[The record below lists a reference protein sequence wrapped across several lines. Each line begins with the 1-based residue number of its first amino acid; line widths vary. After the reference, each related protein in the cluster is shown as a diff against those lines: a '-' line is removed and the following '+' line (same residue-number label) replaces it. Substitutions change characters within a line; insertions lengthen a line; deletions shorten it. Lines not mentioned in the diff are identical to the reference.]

1 MFIIRLLVLAI
12 NLTIKKIMSNIQ
24 LIFQS
29 SSFYQEVFQLKENI
43 LQNVLYQNQNTPKV
57 NSIYLARVDKIVDSL
72 GGAFVSLGKEDAF
85 LKLNKNKDSAKVG
98 EKFLVQVVKTA
109 TNPNK
114 LAVVSKDISLQG
126 GLIILKPFSKNIIFS
141 KKLTEDDKQNVLK
154 HTDLGYGFIVRS
166 LYKHSFL
173 TDLLAEVNRLKNLW
187 ESIKTKTKIGL
198 VYESNFLENIIVDS
212 AKSSSLEVITNTVED
227 NNLVHNILA
236 DYKYLNIQSKIYA
249 GKENILDKYNIAE
262 QLIDVASSSLQLNDS
277 LNLLFFEREAF
288 NYIDVNFAGEVSFT
302 SREDVAYKVNMEIMP
317 IIVRQILL
325 RNLSGQ
331 ILIDILKITNKLY
344 RNNILDKAKKLF
356 ADDNNKA
363 TVLGFS
369 NLGILEVSRQKRQ
382 DSFNL
387 VNKSKEYQSHIA
399 AIRG

>member
-1 MFIIRLLVLAI
+1 
-12 NLTIKKIMSNIQ
+12 MSNIQ